1 MRLIE
6 TSFFTKKLKL
16 LLSDEEYR
24 EFQNDL
30 ILNPTKGPV
39 IKGSGG
45 LRKIRWKSS
54 GRGKSSGV
62 RIIYYYVKKNEIIL
76 LLLIY
81 GKNEQEELSAAQLK
95 ELKSLVEEEF
105 K

>member
-1 MRLIE
+1 MRIIE
-6 TSFFTKKLKL
+6 TSFFARKIKT

-24 EFQNDL
+24 KFQNEL
-30 ILNPTKGPV
+30 IINPTKGAV

-45 LRKIRWKSS
+45 LRKIRWKTSD
-54 GRGKSSGV
+54 RGKRSGV
-62 RIIYYYVKKNEIIL
+62 RIIYYYVKESCIIL

-81 GKNEQEELSAAQLK
+81 GKNEQEKLTVTQLK
-95 ELKSLVEEEF
+95 ELKLLVEEEF